1 MSATF
6 HRKQTKPLSVA
17 RIALGESSFVPWVSL
32 VYECI
37 WKISVNELITGVFR
51 TSTMA
56 TSIITNVNKCC
67 TYVYI
72 YIRMY
77 NVCIAFGFFWA
88 VPTINHTTSSYQTPS
103 RSLGSPVHVSAML
116 CGCGF
121 RGTLR
126 PAPNHTH
133 GQLLWNSLPGKGRR
147 FPDPNPHFLMMCG
160 VWSLQWSMKYEPS
173 QKQPGEEEN
182 LSMVQ
187 IFKESSRCLSSLD
200 W

>member
-1 MSATF
+1 MNGFCLSKHRLIPFGRSIRNIYSCNIKCPKSSCIPEEQVTVFSQMRRDEPQKTPVHPVPFIPLYWQTVVAYACLLSSWIILYIWWLISSSRYDSINEVKHLTSATF

-37 WKISVNELITGVFR
+37 WKISVNELTTGVFR

-77 NVCIAFGFFWA
+77 TYV
-88 VPTINHTTSSYQTPS
+88 
-103 RSLGSPVHVSAML
+103 
-116 CGCGF
+116 
-121 RGTLR
+121 
-126 PAPNHTH
+126 
-133 GQLLWNSLPGKGRR
+133 
-147 FPDPNPHFLMMCG
+147 
-160 VWSLQWSMKYEPS
+160 
-173 QKQPGEEEN
+173 
-182 LSMVQ
+182 
-187 IFKESSRCLSSLD
+187 
-200 W
+200 